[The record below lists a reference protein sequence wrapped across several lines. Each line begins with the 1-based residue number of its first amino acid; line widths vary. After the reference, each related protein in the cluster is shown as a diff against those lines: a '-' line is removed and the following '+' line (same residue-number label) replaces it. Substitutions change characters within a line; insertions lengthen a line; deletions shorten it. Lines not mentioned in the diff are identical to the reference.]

1 MMLRHSIALFIAA
14 TFVAGLLG
22 CSTEPKTA
30 DERANLADEANVE
43 LRRIKQDDPSLD
55 AFLSHAHA
63 YAIFPSVGKGAV
75 GLCGA
80 YGHGLV
86 YRNGEMIGY
95 TDLRQATIGLQ
106 LGGQTYTEVIAFE
119 TPEALKNFQSNSYAF
134 SANASAVA
142 IKSGAAAT
150 AKYENGVAVFTSPRG
165 GLMFEASIG
174 GQEFTYTPKG
184 SS

>member
-1 MMLRHSIALFIAA
+1 MLKHSIFALIALSLA
-14 TFVAGLLG
+14 LGIMG
-22 CSTEPKTA
+22 CSTEPKSA
-30 DERANLADEANVE
+30 AARDQLSDEAKTE
-43 LRRIKQDDPSLD
+43 LSRIKREDPSLD

-63 YAIFPSVGKGAV
+63 YAVFPSVGKGGV
-75 GLCGA
+75 GIGGA

-86 YRNGEMIGY
+86 YKGGEMIGY

-119 TPEALKNFQSNSYAF
+119 TADALKSFQSNNYAF

-174 GQEFTYTPKG
+174 GQEFTYTPKQNP
-184 SS
+184 